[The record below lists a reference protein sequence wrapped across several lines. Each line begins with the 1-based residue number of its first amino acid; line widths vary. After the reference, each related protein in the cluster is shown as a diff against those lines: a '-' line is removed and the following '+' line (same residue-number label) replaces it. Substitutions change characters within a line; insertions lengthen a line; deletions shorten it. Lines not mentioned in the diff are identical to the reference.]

1 MRRRRLAY
9 LPSLRSDLKCF
20 SLMETVQ
27 QLSLQVSKEQDEL
40 KAVQAELLS
49 FVHVS
54 TWPCRSTCLFTRL
67 YPIQVQ

>member
-1 MRRRRLAY
+1 
-9 LPSLRSDLKCF
+9 
-20 SLMETVQ
+20 METVQ

-54 TWPCRSTCLFTRL
+54 AWPCRSTCLFTRL